1 MMYSSPAEEEEVRS
15 MRRVFII
22 GGVLAVSLI
31 VLSAFVAALLQGS
44 VIEASGGAY
53 VYDITQREGAGFAT
67 FFWSINAT
75 QSVVGMNDTNITIRG
90 HTHIQT
96 NMTDDASYV
105 SERIRNESI
114 KKLNSI
120 NATETV
126 VPKLTTNTLFQK
138 IISLQ

>member
-1 MMYSSPAEEEEVRS
+1 MAYPGPAEEEEVRS

-22 GGVLAVSLI
+22 GGVFAVSLI
-31 VLSAFVAALLQGS
+31 VLSAFGAALLQGS
-44 VIEASGGAY
+44 VTEASGGAF
-53 VYDITQREGAGFAT
+53 VYDITLREGAGFAT
-67 FFWSINAT
+67 FFWSVNAT

-96 NMTDDASYV
+96 NMTDDSVYV
-105 SERIRNESI
+105 TNKIKNESI